1 MNRDT
6 GAIQFLKG
14 FLSKWKKYKLKKF
27 PNIRKL
33 KKAPDPCSPPLSTP
47 LGKLEKVLDL
57 LIGTKWSCSRSSKRA
72 FVCHERK
79 RMAKLI
85 MIWSC

>member
-1 MNRDT
+1 MEKIR
-6 GAIQFLKG
+6 KV
-14 FLSKWKKYKLKKF
+14 KKF
-27 PNIRKL
+27 PNICKYPLL
-33 KKAPDPCSPPLSTP
+33 KKPLTPCSPHLPTP

-85 MIWSC
+85 